1 MEYRSMEKLGVK
13 TSLLGFGCMR
23 FPVNAEGKIDR
34 PRAKAMLQEAI
45 AAGVNYIDTAYPY
58 HSGESEPFVGEVLKE
73 YNREDFYLATK
84 LPMWYV
90 KEESDVMRLLNE
102 QLERLQM
109 DYVDFYLV
117 HSLNKEHF
125 ETVKRLGVVDILE
138 QARKDGKIRY
148 LGFSFHDDYEV
159 FEEIVNYHNWD
170 FCQIQYN
177 YMDTDVQAGDKGYRL
192 TEEKGIPL
200 VIMEPIKGGA
210 LTGFAEDIVSMFKE
224 QDKDASLAS
233 WALRWVATHP
243 NVKVVLSGMSTEEH
257 VKDNLHTFTP
267 FQPLSEEEQTLVND
281 IVKTIKSRVKN
292 GCTGCRY
299 CMPCPFGVDI
309 PANFSIWNNYGM
321 YNNAGG
327 TKWRYNSLEEGKRA
341 NQCQGCGAC
350 EEVCPQKISIREN
363 LAKLHEEISAL

>member
-1 MEYRSMEKLGVK
+1 MEYRKLEKLGVE

-23 FPVNAEGKIDR
+23 FPVDAEGKIDR
-34 PRAKAMLQEAI
+34 VRAKAMLQEAI

-73 YNREDFYLATK
+73 YNREEFYLATK
-84 LPMWYV
+84 LPMWNV

-109 DYVDFYLV
+109 EYIDFYLL
-117 HSLNKEHF
+117 HALDKDHF
-125 ETVKRLGVVDILE
+125 ETIKRLGIVDILE

-148 LGFSFHDDYEV
+148 LGFSFHDSYEV

-177 YMDTDVQAGDKGYRL
+177 YMDTDVQAGDKGYQL
-192 TEEKGIPL
+192 TVEKGIPL

-210 LTGFAEDIVSMFKE
+210 LVGFSEDITEMFRK
-224 QDKDASLAS
+224 QDANASLAS
-233 WALRWVATHP
+233 FALRWVGTHE
-243 NVKVVLSGMSTEEH
+243 NVKVVLSGMSTEEQ
-257 VKDNLHTFTP
+257 VKDNLQTFAP
-267 FQPLSEEEQTLVND
+267 FKPLSEEEQTLIKNV
-281 IVKTIKSRVKN
+281 VKTVNSRVKN
-292 GCTGCRY
+292 GCTGCSY

-309 PANFSIWNNYGM
+309 PANFSIWNEYGM
-321 YNNAGG
+321 YNNA
-327 TKWRYNSLEEGKRA
+327 KKAKNRYNHMEEGKRA

-350 EEVCPQKISIREN
+350 ESVCPQKLSIRDN
-363 LAKLHEEISAL
+363 LAAFATEIEGM